1 MVAGGELEGELVG
14 GVGGEEA
21 TELVAV
27 GCGGTEVVLE
37 GGECQAPSI

>member
-21 TELVAV
+21 AEVVAA
-27 GCGGTEVVLE
+27 GRGGTGSLGRTCWELE
-37 GGECQAPSI
+37 GD